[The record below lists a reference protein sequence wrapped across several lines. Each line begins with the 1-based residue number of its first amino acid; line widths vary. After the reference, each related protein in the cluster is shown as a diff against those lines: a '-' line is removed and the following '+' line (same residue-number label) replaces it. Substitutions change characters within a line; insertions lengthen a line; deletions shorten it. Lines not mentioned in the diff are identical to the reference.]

1 MSTYCF
7 FDVREITDQAKVE
20 QYLAGV
26 FATVEQYGG
35 RYLVLGGKSDLVEG
49 DWQPVYPV
57 IVEFADGEHAQRW
70 YSSPEYEPLKALRV
84 AGTRSNAVFL
94 EGATSGSEETAVQ
107 IRRGRTSKTPAEI
120 YDSLFVPAL
129 FRQWGPIVAAEAR
142 IGRGDRVID
151 IACGTGVLA
160 LAALDRV
167 RAEGKVVGLDPNPD
181 MLCVARRKSTR
192 IDWREGRAE
201 QIPFPDESFDAA
213 VSQFGLMFFEDRAA
227 GLREMMRVLKTGGG
241 RLAVAVCDSLDQSP
255 GYAAVADM
263 LERLF
268 GSDVANAFRA
278 PFVLGDAKLLHS
290 LCATAGIERA
300 EVRRHRGTVRFASI
314 EALISTERA
323 CVWTLGGLL
332 NEDQFRRLLEEAKR
346 VLASFATASGEVS
359 FDMPALIITASKD

>member
-1 MSTYCF
+1 MSAYCF
-7 FDVREITDQAKVE
+7 FDVREITDQAKVD

-49 DWQPVYPV
+49 DWRPVYPV
-57 IVEFADGEHAQRW
+57 IVEFADGEQAQRW

-94 EGATSGSEETAVQ
+94 EGAAPESEEAEVQ
-107 IRRGRTSKTPAEI
+107 ANRGNTSKSPAEI
-120 YDSLFVPAL
+120 FEALFVPAL

-151 IACGTGVLA
+151 VACGTGVLA
-160 LAALDRV
+160 LAALYRV
-167 RAEGKVVGLDPNPD
+167 SAEGSVVGLDPNIG
-181 MLCVARRKSTR
+181 MLDVARRKSTR

-201 QIPFPDESFDAA
+201 QIPFPDASFDAA
-213 VSQFGLMFFEDRAA
+213 VSQFGLMFFEDREA
-227 GLREMMRVLKTGGG
+227 GLREMMRVLKTGG

-255 GYAAVADM
+255 GYAALANL

-278 PFVLGDAKLLHS
+278 PFVLGNAELLRS
-290 LCATAGIERA
+290 LCAKAGMERA
-300 EVRRHRGTVRFASI
+300 EVKQRHGTVRFASI
-314 EALISTERA
+314 ESLISTERA
-323 CVWTLGGLL
+323 CIWTLGGLL
-332 NEDQFRRLLEEAKR
+332 DNGQFKRLLVEAER
-346 VLASFATASGEVS
+346 ALVPFVTAAGAVA
-359 FDMPALIITASKD
+359 FDMPALVITAAKE